1 MLKIIKSCIKFKY
14 YKKHHL
20 CFNDELLIE
29 ILNNFKNKINKEI
42 LKVRINDRED
52 IYQEIYMKIEKI
64 ILNFEIKKH
73 KVNKRILIDNNT
85 SYYKYMLYINQLE
98 LCKYINKSI
107 ENLVIDY
114 KRKIYKKIVL
124 KENNHANNYYH
135 NKVKF
140 LKELI
145 NNINDE
151 NYKTRKM
158 ISFLKLFI
166 QDDNY
171 VTEKE
176 VAIKLGVSQQA
187 INKRKNR
194 YINKLL
200 KK

>member
-1 MLKIIKSCIKFKY
+1 MLKLIKSCIKFKY
-14 YKKHHL
+14 YKKHHF
-20 CFNDELLIE
+20 CFKDELLIE

-73 KVNKRILIDNNT
+73 EINKRILIDNNT

-135 NKVKF
+135 NKVRF